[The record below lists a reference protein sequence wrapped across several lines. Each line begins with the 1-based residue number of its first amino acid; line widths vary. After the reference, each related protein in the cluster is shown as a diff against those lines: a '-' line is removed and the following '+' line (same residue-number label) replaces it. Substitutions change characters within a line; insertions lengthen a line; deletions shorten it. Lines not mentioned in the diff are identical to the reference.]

1 MKKHNSSGYT
11 EIIASKGIEVLS
23 KNSKLASVDYFDVL
37 EEIYLSVVELK
48 LQDWALVILQIMNQ
62 YINGSSKSHRYHAI
76 YREMIGE
83 TQLAQNL
90 YWEILV

>member
-1 MKKHNSSGYT
+1 MEEVDLEILVKQVHENLSIDTLSTFIRQVKKHNSSGYT

-48 LQDWALVILQIMNQ
+48 L
-62 YINGSSKSHRYHAI
+62 
-76 YREMIGE
+76 
-83 TQLAQNL
+83 
-90 YWEILV
+90 